1 MANTVERKREAQRR
15 YQAKKRLDPDWQEK
29 NWEYMR
35 EYAKKNKD
43 RLNSQSSERYYKGNR
58 YSYRLKRL
66 GIKPTPE
73 LIEKIESHS
82 GKCDICGAPGDGR
95 WSELSI
101 DHCHGSGMY
110 RGMLCS
116 RCNRALGLFKYDPNL
131 LNAAIEYLDQ
141 HRKLIEASFQ

>member
-1 MANTVERKREAQRR
+1 MSDAVERKREAQRR
-15 YQAKKRLDPDWQEK
+15 YQAKRRLDPEWQEK
-29 NWEYMR
+29 NREYMR

-43 RLNSQSSERYYKGNR
+43 KLNAQASERYYRSRR

-66 GIKPTPE
+66 GITPTPE
-73 LIEKIESHS
+73 LIERIETHS

-95 WSELSI
+95 WGELSI

-116 RCNRALGLFKYDPNL
+116 SCNRALGLFKDDPNL
-131 LNAAIEYLDQ
+131 LSAAIAYLDK
-141 HRKLIEASFQ
+141 HRKLIEASFN